1 VSSNLVLMTMNSDQT
16 EILDKSWEYS
26 TDAATQKSI
35 TSGSGDSSAK
45 KIPSR
50 RGHSSNYLDEILK
63 NKSKKKTVNMNLSE
77 QVQELNRR
85 VSVLEDKLRQ
95 APPLSEED
103 VYSINDNKEPLSTI
117 RSDISTATKTALAT
131 VDQSLITS
139 SPRNESIFREFRNGV
154 LVLKNH
160 NFAIFQCVLMLLAVI
175 GLLAFGCR
183 KFIEAHHSV
192 NEKYKPFKVDGR
204 DEYYRN
210 EELKYELPLHF
221 FWFEFGV
228 VESDFM
234 AEYEERFIEECN
246 NTLTKCLNRYME
258 DVLNPTFAMIPTKQP
273 TVTPTLSPTWSPSK
287 SPTGSPTRSP
297 TWMGE
302 DSILIDDYY
311 YPFPFNFEIGQDP
324 DALTYF
330 SLGWEYSAPV
340 SAQCYMTTSDDG
352 MVVVD
357 KVGLQ
362 NLTLHLEE
370 IGITLQNSSS
380 ATGIFGMLMR
390 MEFANFK
397 GYMSGKIMCDLYLD
411 MEVLNESFSSFAK
424 YDILFM
430 VSRDEFQTGSAG
442 ITEYIRSVRK
452 VWRRENDVIDQI
464 YSYVFEESTF
474 DGKSDFT
481 AEVHLVDEMVNLDA
495 MLNIE
500 VYPYPTVVHYVSFDR
515 YGYIDWLADM
525 GGFYTLAFGCFFV
538 VSTRITKLANRR
550 DVFQRKHGILPAIS
564 LRHRNAEELSQL
576 RSLVLAALGITE
588 KAYFSGDFEKRLTIM
603 RKSTLVRNC
612 HNSGQNML

>member
-210 EELKYELPLHF
+210 EALKYKLPLHF
-221 FWFEFGV
+221 FWFELGV

-234 AEYEERFIEECN
+234 AVYEERFIEECN
-246 NTLTKCLNRYME
+246 STLTKCLNRYME
-258 DVLNPTFAMIPTKQP
+258 DVLNPTFATIPTKQP
-273 TVTPTLSPTWSPSK
+273 TVTPTLSPTWSPSW
-287 SPTGSPTRSP
+287 SPTISRTRSP
-297 TWMGE
+297 TENGE
-302 DSILIDDYY
+302 MTVTSASVFSHY
-311 YPFPFNFEIGQDP
+311 
-324 DALTYF
+324 
-330 SLGWEYSAPV
+330 SLGEEWIYSAPV
-340 SAQCYMTTSDDG
+340 SAQCYMTSSDNG
-352 MVVVD
+352 MVVTD

-370 IGITLQNSSS
+370 IGVSLQNSSA
-380 ATGIFGMLMR
+380 ATDIFGMVMR
-390 MEFANFK
+390 MEFSNFD
-397 GYMSGKIMCDLYLD
+397 YMSGKIMCDLYLD
-411 MEVLNESFSSFAK
+411 MEVLNESFSSFANF
-424 YDILFM
+424 DILFM

-481 AEVHLVDEMVNLDA
+481 AEVHLVDEMVNMDA

-500 VYPYPTVVHYVSFDR
+500 VYPYPTVVHYVSFER
-515 YGYIDWLADM
+515 YSYVDWLADM

-538 VSTRITKLANRR
+538 FSTRITKLANRR

-603 RKSTLVRNC
+603 RKSTLVRNFQ
-612 HNSGQNML
+612 NSRKNLLV

>member
-1 VSSNLVLMTMNSDQT
+1 MTTDQT
-16 EILDKSWEYS
+16 VTLDKAWEDS
-26 TDAATQKSI
+26 TDAAIQKSI
-35 TSGSGDSSAK
+35 TSGDGDSSAK
-45 KIPSR
+45 KIPSLR
-50 RGHSSNYLDEILK
+50 DNSSNPFEEISK
-63 NKSKKKTVNMNLSE
+63 NKSQTKTPKMNLSE

-85 VSVLEDKLRQ
+85 VSVLEDKLRR
-95 APPLSEED
+95 ASFTEGEIHRLTDNEKPLSAN
-103 VYSINDNKEPLSTI
+103 S
-117 RSDISTATKTALAT
+117 SDISLATKTALAS

-139 SPRNESIFREFRNGV
+139 RPRNEGIFRECRNGV
-154 LVLKNH
+154 LVLRNH
-160 NFAIFQCVLMLLAVI
+160 NFAIFQCVLMLIAVS
-175 GLLAFGCR
+175 GLLAFGCLQ
-183 KFIEAHHSV
+183 FIEAHKSA
-192 NEKYKPFKVDGR
+192 NEKYKPFKVNGR

-210 EELKYELPLHF
+210 EALKYELPLHY
-221 FWFEFGV
+221 FWFEFAV
-228 VESDFM
+228 VETDFM
-234 AEYEERFIEECN
+234 AVYEERFIEECN
-246 NTLTKCLNRYME
+246 STLTTCLNRYMV
-258 DVLNPTFAMIPTKQP
+258 DVLNPTFATIPTKQP

-287 SPTGSPTRSP
+287 SPTISPTRSP
-297 TWMGE
+297 TENGE
-302 DSILIDDYY
+302 QSVVDQNWVKPMITEGSVFSFY
-311 YPFPFNFEIGQDP
+311 
-324 DALTYF
+324 
-330 SLGWEYSAPV
+330 SLGEEWIYSAPV

-352 MVVVD
+352 MVVTD

-370 IGITLQNSSS
+370 IGVTLQNRSS
-380 ATGIFGMLMR
+380 ATDIFGMVMR
-390 MEFANFK
+390 MEFWNFD
-397 GYMSGKIMCDLYLD
+397 YMSGKIMCDLYLD
-411 MEVLNESFSSFAK
+411 MEVLNESFSSFANF
-424 YDILFM
+424 DILFM

-481 AEVHLVDEMVNLDA
+481 AEVHLVDEMVNMDA

-500 VYPYPTVVHYVSFDR
+500 VYPYPTVVHYVSFER
-515 YGYIDWLADM
+515 YSYVDWLADM

-538 VSTRITKLANRR
+538 FSTRITKLANRR

-603 RKSTLVRNC
+603 RKSTLVRNFQ
-612 HNSGQNML
+612 NSRKNLLV